1 MLAVYSLKKKKN
13 VCRRKKM
20 DTARTFGW
28 MFSFGYKK
36 KIKGEGGERKEPP
49 FQGAHVWKI
58 LAQMT

>member
-1 MLAVYSLKKKKN
+1 
-13 VCRRKKM
+13 M